1 MSTLALTNPKLR
13 DNIYGKA
20 DWYPYYAGY
29 AQGFVSDVIDLLE
42 ITPDQIIL
50 DPWNGSGTTTQVAM
64 QKGIQAYGYDI
75 NPVMVTV
82 ANSKVLS
89 SITYDFLINLAND
102 IVEECSGSRKHI
114 PIAKDPLSYWLQDK
128 AIYYVR
134 KLEFYLLKHTARHAS
149 DINASSLQDFF
160 RVILFRTI
168 KSLLATFQSSNPT
181 WIKKA
186 SSPEAR
192 IQISRKKIYTIFLQ
206 ETMLLAAYF
215 KEQIPP
221 LQITPIIKFGDSRN
235 LKLATASIDNIIT
248 SPPYCT
254 RIDYVIATLPELA
267 LLNPD
272 NMDFN
277 DLRYRMIGTNK
288 IQKTKDIC
296 CSPCWGTICGEF
308 LNNVAMHTSKASKR
322 YYLRTFLQYF
332 HAFYNSLIELN
343 RVLKI
348 NGTCT
353 LVVQSSYYKDLYL
366 DLPNII
372 NEMSRSFHWKL
383 ENRYDFNT
391 KITLS
396 NLNKGSKAYR
406 EASST
411 QESVLIFKKEDDKS
425 CQKI

>member
-1 MSTLALTNPKLR
+1 
-13 DNIYGKA
+13 
-20 DWYPYYAGY
+20 
-29 AQGFVSDVIDLLE
+29 
-42 ITPDQIIL
+42 
-50 DPWNGSGTTTQVAM
+50 
-64 QKGIQAYGYDI
+64 
-75 NPVMVTV
+75 
-82 ANSKVLS
+82 
-89 SITYDFLINLAND
+89 
-102 IVEECSGSRKHI
+102 
-114 PIAKDPLSYWLQDK
+114 
-128 AIYYVR
+128 
-134 KLEFYLLKHTARHAS
+134 
-149 DINASSLQDFF
+149 
-160 RVILFRTI
+160 VILFRTI

-221 LQITPIIKFGDSRN
+221 QQITPIIKFGDSRN

-288 IQKTKDIC
+288 IQKMKDIC

>member
-1 MSTLALTNPKLR
+1 MSTLTVTNPKLR

-42 ITPDQIIL
+42 ITPDQTIL

-64 QKGIQAYGYDI
+64 QKGIHAYGYDI
-75 NPVMVTV
+75 NPVMVIV
-82 ANSKVLS
+82 ANSKALS
-89 SITYDFLINLAND
+89 NITYDFLINLAYD
-102 IVEECSGSRKHI
+102 IVEECSGSRRCI
-114 PIAKDPLSYWLQDK
+114 PIIGDPLSYWLQDRS
-128 AIYYVR
+128 IYYIR
-134 KLEFYLLKHTARHAS
+134 KLEFYLLKHTARHAR
-149 DINASSLQDFF
+149 DINGSSLQDFF

-168 KSLLATFQSSNPT
+168 KSLLTTFRSSNPT

-186 SSPEAR
+186 SSPESR
-192 IQISRKKIYTIFLQ
+192 IQINRKKIYTIFLQ
-206 ETMLLAAYF
+206 ETMLMAAYF
-215 KEQIPP
+215 KEQIPSS
-221 LQITPIIKFGDSRN
+221 QVAPIIKFGDSRN
-235 LKLATASIDNIIT
+235 LQLAAASIDNIIT

-254 RIDYVIATLPELA
+254 RIDYVVATLPELA
-267 LLNPD
+267 LLKPD

-288 IQKTKDIC
+288 IQKMKDIRC
-296 CSPCWGTICGEF
+296 DPCWGAICEEF
-308 LNNVAMHTSKASKR
+308 LYSVATHASKASKR

-343 RVLKI
+343 RVLKTK
-348 NGTCT
+348 GTCT

-372 NEMSRSFHWKL
+372 NEMAHSFCWSL

-396 NLNKGSKAYR
+396 NVNKGSKEYR
-406 EASST
+406 RKSPT
-411 QESVLIFKKEDDKS
+411 QESFLIFKKEDD
-425 CQKI
+425 